1 MNPVPRGATA
11 GRRTVKTIVGILLAA
26 GVGTRFD
33 PSGARLKLLEPA
45 PAGAHAGRPLAV
57 AAALNLRAAVD
68 EVVAVVRPIDGDA
81 QRSLHAALADA
92 GCRLVVCEHA
102 CEGMGASLACGVR
115 AASAADG
122 WLVALADMPAI
133 APATIAAVAQA
144 LRVGHAAAA
153 PFVGGRRG
161 HPVGFSRACFDELAR
176 LTGDAGARSVL
187 GHRPPFRVEVGDS
200 GALLDI
206 DAPSDLTPS

>member
-1 MNPVPRGATA
+1 M
-11 GRRTVKTIVGILLAA
+11 KTIVGVLLAA

-33 PSGARLKLLEPA
+33 PTGTRLKLLEPA
-45 PAGAHAGRPLAV
+45 PAGAFAGRPLAV
-57 AAALNLRAAVD
+57 ASALNLKAAVD

-81 QRSLHAALADA
+81 QRALHAALEDA

-115 AASAADG
+115 AASGADG
-122 WLVALADMPAI
+122 WLIALADMPAI
-133 APATIAAVAQA
+133 APATIAAVADA
-144 LRVGHAAAA
+144 LRAGHATAA

-161 HPVGFSRACFDELAR
+161 HPVGFSRSCFDELAR
-176 LTGDAGARSVL
+176 LTGDSGARSAL
-187 GHRPPFRVEVGDS
+187 AEHPPFRVAVDDP

-206 DAPSDLTPS
+206 DSPSDLTPS

>member
-1 MNPVPRGATA
+1 M
-11 GRRTVKTIVGILLAA
+11 KTLVGILLAA
-26 GVGTRFD
+26 GLGTRFD
-33 PSGARLKLLEPA
+33 PTGARLKLLEPA

-92 GCRLVVCEHA
+92 GCRLVVCERA
-102 CEGMGASLACGVR
+102 GEGMGASLACGVL
-115 AASAADG
+115 AASSADG
-122 WLVALADMPAI
+122 WLIALADMPAI
-133 APATIAAVAQA
+133 APATIAAVARA
-144 LRVGHAAAA
+144 LRAGHAAAA

-161 HPVGFSRACFDELAR
+161 HPVGFSRACFDQLAR
-176 LTGDAGARSVL
+176 STGDSGARGVFAE
-187 GHRPPFRVEVGDS
+187 HPPFRVEVDDR

-206 DAPSDLTPS
+206 DSPSDLTLS

>member
-1 MNPVPRGATA
+1 MKTA
-11 GRRTVKTIVGILLAA
+11 VGLLLAA

-57 AAALNLRAAVD
+57 AAALNLKAAVD
-68 EVVAVVRPIDGDA
+68 AVVAVVRPIDDEP
-81 QRSLHAALADA
+81 QRALHAALARA
-92 GCRLVVCEHA
+92 GCQLVVCERA
-102 CEGMGASLACGVR
+102 RGGMGASLACGVR
-115 AASAADG
+115 ATSDAAG
-122 WLVALADMPAI
+122 WLIALADMPAI

-144 LRVGHAAAA
+144 LRAGHMAAA
-153 PFVGGRRG
+153 PFVGDRRG
-161 HPVGFSRACFDELAR
+161 HPVGFSAACFEELAR

-187 GHRPPFRVEVGDS
+187 ADHPPFRVAVDDP

-206 DAPSDLTPS
+206 DSPSDLKSP